1 MLWYLLRTTLWQV
14 QDIDIDMLGTFC
26 SRRIYMVVYFE
37 KTGRTG
43 LYGTHEQG
51 LHIRFLQ
58 PHTMPYSPAVC
69 RTRGFCR

>member
-14 QDIDIDMLGTFC
+14 QDIDIDMLGTSC

-43 LYGTHEQG
+43 LYG
-51 LHIRFLQ
+51 R
-58 PHTMPYSPAVC
+58 
-69 RTRGFCR
+69 